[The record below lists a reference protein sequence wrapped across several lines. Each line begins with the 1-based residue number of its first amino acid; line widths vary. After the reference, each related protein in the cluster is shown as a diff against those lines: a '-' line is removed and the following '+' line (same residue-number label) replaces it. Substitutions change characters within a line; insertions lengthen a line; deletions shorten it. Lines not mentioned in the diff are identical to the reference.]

1 MKLTHT
7 FFWARLLPKRLVLN
21 LATLG
26 NVGSKSKMPGTLG
39 AILGFFF
46 YAITFH
52 YFSPFTY
59 TFALCIIT
67 YLSVGICDA
76 AENHMMQ
83 KDPSSIILDEFVA
96 VPFVFLGLNAFNSNV
111 LEAGGWPI
119 YLSGILLFRFFD
131 ILKPLGISKIERI
144 EGGIGCVLD
153 DVASA
158 LISCFILHIF
168 VIKMISS

>member
-7 FFWARLLPKRLVLN
+7 FFWARLLPKQLVLN

-26 NVGSKSKMPGTLG
+26 NVGSKSKMPGTIG
-39 AILGFFF
+39 TILGFFF

-52 YFSPFTY
+52 YFSPFAY

-67 YLSVGICDA
+67 YLAVAICDA
-76 AENHMMQ
+76 AEKHMMQ
-83 KDPSSIILDEFVA
+83 KDPSAIILDEFVA
-96 VPFVFLGLNAFNSNV
+96 VPFVFLGLNAFNPNV

-119 YLSGILLFRFFD
+119 YLTGILLFRFFD
-131 ILKPLGISKIERI
+131 ILKPLGIRNLERI

-153 DVASA
+153 DVVSA
-158 LISCFILHIF
+158 LASCILLHIL
-168 VIKMISS
+168 ILNMIR